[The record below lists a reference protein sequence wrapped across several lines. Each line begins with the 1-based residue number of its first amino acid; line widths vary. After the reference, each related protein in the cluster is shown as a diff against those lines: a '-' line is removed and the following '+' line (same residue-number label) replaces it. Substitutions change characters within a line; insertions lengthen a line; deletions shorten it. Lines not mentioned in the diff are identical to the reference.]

1 MGGVHLPKAFVVKKA
16 DAGEL
21 REKDVAEWLDKKVAP
36 SKRLRG
42 GVQFVEAIPK
52 SASGKILRRL
62 VKQQHREEPSDGH
75 HQHPFPGGAP
85 AKL

>member
-1 MGGVHLPKAFVVKKA
+1 VVKKA

-21 REKDVAEWLDKKVAP
+21 REKEIVEWLDKKVAP
-36 SKRLRG
+36 SKRLRA

-62 VKQQHREEPSDGH
+62 VRQLHREDLPSGH
-75 HQHPFPGGAP
+75 HHHHHPFPGGGH

>member
-1 MGGVHLPKAFVVKKA
+1 MKKA

-21 REKDVAEWLDKKVAP
+21 RGKDVVEWLDKKVAP

-42 GVQFVEAIPK
+42 GVQFVETIPK

-62 VKQQHREEPSDGH
+62 VKQLHREDTSADGH
-75 HQHPFPGGAP
+75 HHHHHPFPGGTP